1 MTDLPDAG
9 RLRDLLEV
17 RRGPVADALVD
28 AVGIPRST
36 ARDVLEDVGLDPL
49 TPAAAV
55 TDAEVGR
62 VRRALAAVP
71 DPRRAS

>member
-1 MTDLPDAG
+1 MTAVPDLH

-17 RRGPVADALVD
+17 SRGPVADALADV
-28 AVGIPRST
+28 VGIPRT
-36 ARDVLEDVGLDPL
+36 RAEDALLDAGIDPE

-62 VRRALAAVP
+62 VRGRLVAVP
-71 DPRRAS
+71 DPRRDG